1 MAISLINDS
10 TFWIT
15 MSTLII
21 GSFAVIV
28 RACYRSKCKNF
39 NCCFGLIHIERDTD
53 AEEKID
59 LERGL
64 RSDSIPQRS

>member
-1 MAISLINDS
+1 
-10 TFWIT
+10 
-15 MSTLII
+15 
-21 GSFAVIV
+21 
-28 RACYRSKCKNF
+28 
-39 NCCFGLIHIERDTD
+39 LIHIERDTD